1 MSFFGPISPSL
12 TPSIKRLSRLLLPL
26 PLCLL
31 FIGCDKQSSTSKV
44 SHKPAIQQ
52 SATSNEATADAST
65 ETEDTKRLI
74 DAADTVTV
82 DTEPAEE
89 SDAGLSLMVAAKP
102 DNLATYYHSSV
113 ASDSLSDDT
122 LQATLI
128 GDYAGM
134 LPCSFCDSISVTLNL
149 LPDGSVIKTNIY
161 ENPETPRVPLVE
173 HGLYRQDN
181 DVITVVYDNQDIEG
195 YSIQNSHLI
204 MIDDDKQPITDY
216 TLARK

>member
-1 MSFFGPISPSL
+1 
-12 TPSIKRLSRLLLPL
+12 
-26 PLCLL
+26 
-31 FIGCDKQSSTSKV
+31 
-44 SHKPAIQQ
+44 
-52 SATSNEATADAST
+52 
-65 ETEDTKRLI
+65 
-74 DAADTVTV
+74 
-82 DTEPAEE
+82 
-89 SDAGLSLMVAAKP
+89 
-102 DNLATYYHSSV
+102 
-113 ASDSLSDDT
+113 
-122 LQATLI
+122 
-128 GDYAGM
+128 M